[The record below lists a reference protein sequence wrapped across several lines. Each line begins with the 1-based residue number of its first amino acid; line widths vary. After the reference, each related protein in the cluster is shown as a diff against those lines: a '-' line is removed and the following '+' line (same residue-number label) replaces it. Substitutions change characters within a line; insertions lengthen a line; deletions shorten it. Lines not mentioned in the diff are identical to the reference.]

1 MIEHSCSSFEGPGVG
16 LVQGVVQLVN
26 TRVIPWSGTIHPRWI
41 TSPTE
46 KIHQEETSRAL
57 PPLVA
62 PSLRILSTI
71 ICALLFLI
79 FKNSFKSYKIR

>member
-46 KIHQEETSRAL
+46 KIHEEETSRAIFL
-57 PPLVA
+57 HLFQ
-62 PSLRILSTI
+62 SYLKLSYYS
-71 ICALLFLI
+71 FQF
-79 FKNSFKSYKIR
+79 FKIS